1 MKWFAHW
8 RFDSGNTGVL
18 APGPWLWL
26 RTLLWMVLLFS
37 FATLAFFA
45 SLQLQEWVRLPAGS
59 GYYRAIIIPALG
71 VLIYAAAVRFGERRP
86 VFELAPRTAPLELPA
101 GFLVGFALI
110 SLVLVLLWALSLY
123 DVGLGHWQHWSY
135 YFVFNSY
142 ISAVLEE
149 LAFRAIL
156 LRLTA
161 RLFGP
166 LTGLI
171 VSAVLFGAA
180 HASHAS
186 PVAIAQIVVAGLVLG
201 LLYVESGRLWLSIGA
216 HLGYDFTEWSLMGV
230 GDKDGALVISPAPHA
245 SAVLTG
251 GNFGPDGSIFMTLVG
266 LLFMAAILAIGAYRR
281 RKRSP
286 A

>member
-1 MKWFAHW
+1 MKWFEHW
-8 RFDSGNTGVL
+8 QFDSGSTGII

-37 FATLAFFA
+37 FATFAFFA
-45 SLQLQEWVRLPAGS
+45 SLELQAWIHLPAGS
-59 GYYRAIIIPALG
+59 GYYRAIILPALA
-71 VLIYAAAVRFGERRP
+71 VLIYAVAVHFVERRP
-86 VFELAPRTAPLELPA
+86 VSELTLRFAPLELPV
-101 GFLVGFALI
+101 GFLIGFALI
-110 SLVLVLLWALSLY
+110 SLVLLLLWALSLY
-123 DVGLGHWQHWSY
+123 DVGPGHWRNWFY
-135 YFVFNSY
+135 YFVFTSY

-149 LAFRAIL
+149 LAFRGIL

-186 PVAIAQIVVAGLVLG
+186 PVAVAQIVVAGLVLG

-230 GDKDGALVISPAPHA
+230 GDKNGALVISPAPHA

-251 GNFGPDGSIFMTLVG
+251 GDFGPDGSIFMTLVG
-266 LLFMAAILAIGAYRR
+266 LLFVGGILAVGAYRR
-281 RKRSP
+281 RQG
-286 A
+286 

>member
-1 MKWFAHW
+1 MKWFEHW
-8 RFDSGNTGVL
+8 QFESGRTGVL

-26 RTLLWMVLLFS
+26 RTLLWMVLLFG

-45 SLQLQEWVRLPAGS
+45 SLQLQEWIHLPAGS
-59 GYYRAIIIPALG
+59 GYYRAIIVPALA
-71 VLIYAAAVRFGERRP
+71 VLLYGIAVHFAERRP
-86 VFELAPRTAPLELPA
+86 VSELALRYAPLELPA

-110 SLVLVLLWALSLY
+110 SLVLLLLWLLGLY
-123 DVGLGHWQHWSY
+123 DVGLGHWRNWFY
-135 YFVFNSY
+135 YFVFTSY

-149 LAFRAIL
+149 LAFRAIV
-156 LRLTA
+156 LRLVA

-171 VSAVLFGAA
+171 VSALLFGAA

-186 PVAIAQIVVAGLVLG
+186 PVAVMQIVVAGLVLG

-230 GDKDGALVISPAPHA
+230 GDKDGALVVSPAPHA
-245 SAVLTG
+245 SALWTG
-251 GNFGPDGSIFMTLVG
+251 GNFGPDGSVFMTLVG
-266 LLFMAAILAIGAYRR
+266 LLVMAAILAVGAYRR
-281 RKRSP
+281 RRG
-286 A
+286 